1 MNRLLIQ
8 RILVVS
14 MICVQ
19 IFIGYYSVGE
29 LIWRILPQEHGQM
42 GLIIAWFL
50 LTTILL
56 IFSTQLVIFLYR
68 YIKTKQEVPM
78 TTYLYTSVIFNFMF
92 MFYHLNQYFSGPQ
105 KDVSLAFGAIIIILQ
120 VMLIPLSYEHQK
132 QAKEDNFYKRN
143 LAFVNG
149 AFILPMGLRGSET
162 DDTERIQN
170 NVIEDLPSLEI

>member
-1 MNRLLIQ
+1 MDRLLRL

-14 MICVQ
+14 MMCVQ
-19 IFIGYYSVGE
+19 IFIGYYSVVE

-56 IFSTQLVIFLYR
+56 IFSAQLVIFLYR
-68 YIKTKQEVPM
+68 YIKTKEEIPI
-78 TTYLYTSVIFNFMF
+78 TSYLYLSVIFNFMF
-92 MFYHLNQYFSGPQ
+92 MFYHLQQYISVPRQ
-105 KDVSLAFGAIIIILQ
+105 KEVSLAFGAIIIILQ

-132 QAKEDNFYKRN
+132 LAKEDNFYKRN
-143 LAFVNG
+143 LAFVNR

-170 NVIEDLPSLEI
+170 NVEI

>member
-1 MNRLLIQ
+1 MDRLLRL

-14 MICVQ
+14 MMCVQ
-19 IFIGYYSVGE
+19 IFIGYYSVVE

-56 IFSTQLVIFLYR
+56 IFSAQLVIFLYR
-68 YIKTKQEVPM
+68 YIKTEEEIPM
-78 TTYLYTSVIFNFMF
+78 TSYLYLSVIFNFIF
-92 MFYHLNQYFSGPQ
+92 MFYHLHQYISVPQ
-105 KDVSLAFGAIIIILQ
+105 KKVSLAFGAIIIILQ

-132 QAKEDNFYKRN
+132 LVKEDNFYKRN
-143 LAFVNG
+143 LAFVNR

-170 NVIEDLPSLEI
+170 NVIEDLPSMEI